1 MFENIEA
8 TEENLW
14 SLLYATGYLTAS
26 QSAGQISPD
35 GTVLLRIP
43 NEEIRSLF
51 QRSIVERLKQSLQT
65 LDRSGFFQTMW
76 DGKTETASTF
86 ISDLLFESIR
96 YYDYSES
103 YYHAFLAGL
112 FAGGGYIV
120 ESNFEYGNGRPDLP
134 YGIAFS
140 GKDCLVMADNPSL

>member
-1 MFENIEA
+1 M
-8 TEENLW
+8 
-14 SLLYATGYLTAS
+14 
-26 QSAGQISPD
+26 
-35 GTVLLRIP
+35 
-43 NEEIRSLF
+43 
-51 QRSIVERLKQSLQT
+51 ERLKQSLQT